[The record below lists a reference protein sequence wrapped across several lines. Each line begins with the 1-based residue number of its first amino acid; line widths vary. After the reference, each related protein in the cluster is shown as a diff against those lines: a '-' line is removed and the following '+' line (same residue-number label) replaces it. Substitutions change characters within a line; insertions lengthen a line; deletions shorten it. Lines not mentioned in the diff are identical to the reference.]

1 HHSNTYQEIVDA
13 TNKAWDDVDPWSL
26 ERNFLTLQCCLREV
40 IMAAGDNSYKVP
52 HMKKEALKKSGK
64 LPESVMCSEDVFET
78 GHGLLAD
85 QDMALVTRELSL
97 QTATD
102 LEMSDILTALEKVGI
117 DVDDADE

>member
-1 HHSNTYQEIVDA
+1 
-13 TNKAWDDVDPWSL
+13 
-26 ERNFLTLQCCLREV
+26 
-40 IMAAGDNSYKVP
+40 MAAGDNSYKVP